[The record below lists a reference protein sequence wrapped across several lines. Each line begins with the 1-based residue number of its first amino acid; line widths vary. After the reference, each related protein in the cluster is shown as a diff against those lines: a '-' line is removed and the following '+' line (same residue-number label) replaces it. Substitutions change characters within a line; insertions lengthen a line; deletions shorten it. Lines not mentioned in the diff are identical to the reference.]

1 MKRIIRRIKTIL
13 LVLLIFSV
21 GVVCGGY
28 LFAASQPR
36 SFLAVGRCEG
46 TCLQPNELVGLVAS
60 VGIQRFPGLI
70 PSVVKETDKTIAIVH
85 PSPNARTHFV
95 VIPKRDIKNIGQLSE
110 ADRDFL
116 VDMYGVSR
124 QLIDENGLV
133 NYQLI
138 ANGPGYQTATY
149 LHFHLIAH

>member
-1 MKRIIRRIKTIL
+1 MKRIITRLKTVL
-13 LVLLIFSV
+13 PVLLIFLL

-60 VGIQRFPGLI
+60 VGIQNFPGLV
-70 PSVVKETDKTIAIVH
+70 PSVVKETDKTIAIAH
-85 PSPNARTHFV
+85 PSPHARTHFV
-95 VIPKRDIKNIGQLSE
+95 VIPKRDIKNVGQLSE

-116 VDMYGVSR
+116 IDMFAVSR

-138 ANGPGYQTATY
+138 SNGPGYQTATY

>member
-1 MKRIIRRIKTIL
+1 MRRIKTLL
-13 LVLLIFSV
+13 LVLLIFSL

-28 LFAASQPR
+28 LFASSRPR

-60 VGIQRFPGLI
+60 VGIQKFSGLV
-70 PSVVKETDKTIAIVH
+70 PSVVKETDKTIAITH
-85 PSPNARTHFV
+85 PSPQARTHFV
-95 VIPKRDIKNIGQLSE
+95 IIPKRDIKNVGQLTE

-116 VDMYGVSR
+116 IDMYAVSR

-149 LHFHLIAH
+149 LHFHLVAH